1 MQRRFA
7 TDADG
12 TGGERRATGPAGD
25 YLPAEALASDFL
37 PEEESDELL
46 ELLSEEELS
55 DEDDDELSDDEEDE
69 DEDED
74 ESSLL
79 LEEAAAFS
87 DSFSRARLRV
97 P

>member
-1 MQRRFA
+1 MRRRFA
-7 TDADG
+7 ADADG
-12 TGGERRATGPAGD
+12 TGGERRATRARRD

-69 DEDED
+69 DE
-74 ESSLL
+74 SSLL